1 MHIFGYKLC
10 IFLDAY
16 NFVGLK
22 TDKNDK
28 IRNLFADRA
37 CFCQYKWAT
46 FWGFSEQLFGV
57 GIGKM
62 EFGVWFYII
71 IIWFVEKL

>member
-37 CFCQYKWAT
+37 CFCQYK
-46 FWGFSEQLFGV
+46 
-57 GIGKM
+57 
-62 EFGVWFYII
+62 
-71 IIWFVEKL
+71 

>member
-1 MHIFGYKLC
+1 MNIFGYKLC

-28 IRNLFADRA
+28 IIKNPIKKGEKHEKAYLQDNNFA
-37 CFCQYKWAT
+37 
-46 FWGFSEQLFGV
+46 V
-57 GIGKM
+57 
-62 EFGVWFYII
+62 
-71 IIWFVEKL
+71 